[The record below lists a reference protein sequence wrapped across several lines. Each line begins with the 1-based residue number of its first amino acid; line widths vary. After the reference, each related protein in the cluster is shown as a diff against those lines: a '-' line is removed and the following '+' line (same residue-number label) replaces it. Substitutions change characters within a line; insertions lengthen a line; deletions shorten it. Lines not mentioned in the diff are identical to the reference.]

1 MCFKFSTNFSF
12 LFLFFSILRI
22 MNSQKFRYSFL
33 IFYFIVQSKSQDS
46 FLLTSFFHLIYTYIH
61 ILSCNNASSEIIFSS
76 FVCSLLLEE
85 KIVCL
90 LFYTVYYFYTYIY
103 IVMSNPRFKFSII
116 IEKCMRINS
125 LNNDKSLSKFIIC

>member
-46 FLLTSFFHLIYTYIH
+46 FLLTSFFHLIY

>member
-46 FLLTSFFHLIYTYIH
+46 FLLTSFFHLIYI
-61 ILSCNNASSEIIFSS
+61 
-76 FVCSLLLEE
+76 
-85 KIVCL
+85 
-90 LFYTVYYFYTYIY
+90 YTYYRVIMQVLKLFFHLSSARYYSKKKLFAFYFTPCTIY